1 MKCFSKYW
9 IPRIFILI
17 FSAKIKIFLWIFE
30 LKILNSKDFLIWFL
44 ARKFKYFFEF
54 FNFNTEFQ
62 GFFNLIFGA
71 KIQIFQWLIKIE
83 CLDQKVGFEIFPSTL
98 FQTYLDTLYSNVLNT
113 WTIANLM
120 YRVFQQVLVEFL
132 PIRNRQLGEF
142 QLIYK
147 SSPNPIEQWNNVRNL
162 KPKLVETPCIE
173 LFCVFE
179 SISSMYLQFIWP
191 RPWVSNF
198 LSACKKRKVVSA
210 LFSTMF
216 CFLTKSFIQIV
227 KKK

>member
-1 MKCFSKYW
+1 MFGQKM
-9 IPRIFILI
+9 
-17 FSAKIKIFLWIFE
+17 
-30 LKILNSKDFLIWFL
+30 
-44 ARKFKYFFEF
+44 
-54 FNFNTEFQ
+54 
-62 GFFNLIFGA
+62 GFG
-71 KIQIFQWLIKIE
+71 
-83 CLDQKVGFEIFPSTL
+83 IFPSTL

-120 YRVFQQVLVEFL
+120 YRVFQQILVEFL
-132 PIRNRQLGEF
+132 LGEF

-147 SSPNPIEQWNNVRNL
+147 GSPNPIEQWINVRNL

-179 SISSMYLQFIWP
+179 SISSMHLQFIWP

-216 CFLTKSFIQIV
+216 CFLTKSLIQIV
-227 KKK
+227 TKTRLKNFSVLKREL

>member
-9 IPRIFILI
+9 IPRIFNLI

-120 YRVFQQVLVEFL
+120 YRAFQQVLVEFL
-132 PIRNRQLGEF
+132 PIQIRQLQLGEF
-142 QLIYK
+142 QLFYK
-147 SSPNPIEQWNNVRNL
+147 SSPNLFELWNIVWNL
-162 KPKLVETPCIE
+162 KPKLVET
-173 LFCVFE
+173 LWVVLCVWK
-179 SISSMYLQFIWP
+179 YLKYAFTIH
-191 RPWVSNF
+191 
-198 LSACKKRKVVSA
+198 
-210 LFSTMF
+210 
-216 CFLTKSFIQIV
+216 LT
-227 KKK
+227 